1 MPVPRKYT
9 EKEKD
14 GRRVSSAVVREAVK
28 HLEGFH
34 TLTSTRRL
42 KASLPCIAGRL
53 LGDGKGEEF
62 LSLILFISHFLQIFF
77 VLPFFPSFLW
87 LRKYHQ
93 QKRLLLSRPLAGQ
106 FCAREEG
113 GDSRRV
119 IHGQHS
125 FSRPSFFF

>member
-77 VLPFFPSFLW
+77 FLRPFFFLS
-87 LRKYHQ
+87 LVAQISSAKEAPFE
-93 QKRLLLSRPLAGQ
+93 SS
-106 FCAREEG
+106 
-113 GDSRRV
+113 SRRA
-119 IHGQHS
+119 ILRSGGGGGI
-125 FSRPSFFF
+125 FAA